1 VTRSDEGP
9 SEGDANDGAV
19 LARIDSV
26 EVRESTWAGAYY
38 CAHVLW
44 VATRW
49 ARASATSIA
58 RDREDD
64 PLVGFI
70 HVPADAETMALH
82 GINGGNGN
90 AGNAAN
96 AGNAGNG
103 HARSKRERH
112 ATTLRVLACALR
124 GVADELARLPAP
136 RRVLVSGFG
145 PFAAVTSNPTGDLVE
160 DDECMSDAISLA
172 FGKTPAALGP
182 LADGVLVGHAVD
194 GVVVA
199 RLRLDVDDAC
209 LDGSSPGSL
218 PWAFEK
224 FRPHAH
230 IALGV
235 HRASSIYRVE
245 VEPTTAGLAVTDGE
259 APRHERGRAID
270 ARDPRNHALARCIER
285 GAKTLGLAR

>member
-1 VTRSDEGP
+1 MTNRSDEGP
-9 SEGDANDGAV
+9 SEAEATDGPI

-44 VATRW
+44 IATRW

-58 RDREDD
+58 RDGDDD

-70 HVPADAETMALH
+70 HVPADAETMVQP
-82 GINGGNGN
+82 NGANG
-90 AGNAAN
+90 
-96 AGNAGNG
+96 
-103 HARSKRERH
+103 ARSKRERH

-124 GVADELARLPAP
+124 GVADELARAPAP

-145 PFAAVTSNPTGDLVE
+145 PFAAVKSNPTGDLVG

-172 FGKTPAALGP
+172 FGKTPTALGA

-209 LDGSSPGSL
+209 LDNSYPGSL
-218 PWAFEK
+218 PWAFER

-245 VEPTTAGLAVTDGE
+245 VEPTTAGLDTSSE
-259 APRHERGRAID
+259 TPRHERGRGID
-270 ARDPRNHALARCIER
+270 ARDQRNHALARCIER

>member
-1 VTRSDEGP
+1 MTGRSDEGP
-9 SEGDANDGAV
+9 SEGDATDGPV
-19 LARIDSV
+19 LARIDTV

-44 VATRW
+44 VSTRW
-49 ARASATSIA
+49 ARANATSIA
-58 RDREDD
+58 RDGADD

-70 HVPADAETMALH
+70 HVPADAETMAVPNSR
-82 GINGGNGN
+82 NG
-90 AGNAAN
+90 
-96 AGNAGNG
+96 
-103 HARSKRERH
+103 REKRERH

-124 GVADELARLPAP
+124 GVADELARVPAP

-182 LADGVLVGHAVD
+182 LADGVLMGQAVD

-209 LDGSSPGSL
+209 LDGTSPGSL

-245 VEPTTAGLAVTDGE
+245 VEPTTAGLAVVDGT

>member
-1 VTRSDEGP
+1 MTSRSDEGP
-9 SEGDANDGAV
+9 SEGDASDGPV

-44 VATRW
+44 VSTRW
-49 ARASATSIA
+49 ARASSTSIA
-58 RDREDD
+58 RDAEND

-70 HVPADAETMALH
+70 HVPADAETMATSS
-82 GINGGNGN
+82 NGNGN
-90 AGNAAN
+90 GS
-96 AGNAGNG
+96 
-103 HARSKRERH
+103 ARSKRERH
-112 ATTLRVLACALR
+112 ATTLRVLACGLR

-172 FGKTPAALGP
+172 FAKTPAALGP

-245 VEPTTAGLAVTDGE
+245 VEPTTAGLAAAEG
-259 APRHERGRAID
+259 ASPRHERGRAID